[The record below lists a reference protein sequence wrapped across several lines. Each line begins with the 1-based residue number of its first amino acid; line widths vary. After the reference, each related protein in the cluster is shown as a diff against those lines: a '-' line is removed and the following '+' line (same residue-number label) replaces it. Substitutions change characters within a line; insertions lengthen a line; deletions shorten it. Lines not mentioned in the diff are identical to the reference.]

1 MAYSTIGN
9 SAPSGQEIDAADKRT
24 ELVCGKEMSL
34 HQIENRLGCHV
45 VGDVALRP
53 QARRLM
59 AGRVPCP
66 STTGWTRLRKIGI
79 RR

>member
-1 MAYSTIGN
+1 MSYSTIGN

-45 VGDVALRP
+45 VGDVALRR
-53 QARRLM
+53 QARRLI

-66 STTGWTRLRKIGI
+66 STTSWMISNRIGI